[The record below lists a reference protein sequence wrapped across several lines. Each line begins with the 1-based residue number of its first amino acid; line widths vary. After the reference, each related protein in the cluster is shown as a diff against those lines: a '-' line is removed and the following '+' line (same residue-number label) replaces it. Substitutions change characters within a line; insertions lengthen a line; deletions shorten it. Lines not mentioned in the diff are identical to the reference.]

1 MPQAEEK
8 KEEYLY
14 RADPFTFVFR
24 ELDLIHGEI
33 REIKA
38 ELGLINKRL
47 DSMNES
53 VNKRFDSMNESINKR
68 FDSMNESVNKRF
80 ESMNESVNKRFDSMN
95 ESINKRFES
104 MNESINKRFDDV
116 NKRIDRLYLIVILN
130 LMGIV
135 AFLIKTFFF

>member
-1 MPQAEEK
+1 MPQTEEK
-8 KEEYLY
+8 KTEERKEEYLY

-38 ELGLINKRL
+38 ELAN
-47 DSMNES
+47 
-53 VNKRFDSMNESINKR
+53 VNKRFD
-68 FDSMNESVNKRF
+68 D
-80 ESMNESVNKRFDSMN
+80 VNKRFDDV
-95 ESINKRFES
+95 
-104 MNESINKRFDDV
+104 NKRFDDV

-130 LMGIV
+130 LMGVV

>member
-1 MPQAEEK
+1 MPQTEEK
-8 KEEYLY
+8 KTEERKEEYLY

-38 ELGLINKRL
+38 ELGLINKRF

-53 VNKRFDSMNESINKR
+53 VNKRFDEVNKRFDSMNESVNRRFNSLSESVNKRFDEVNKR

-80 ESMNESVNKRFDSMN
+80 
-95 ESINKRFES
+95 
-104 MNESINKRFDDV
+104 DDV
-116 NKRIDRLYLIVILN
+116 NKRIDKLYLIVILN

>member
-1 MPQAEEK
+1 MPQTEEK
-8 KEEYLY
+8 KTEEKREEYLY

-38 ELGLINKRL
+38 ELVL
-47 DSMNES
+47 
-53 VNKRFDSMNESINKR
+53 
-68 FDSMNESVNKRF
+68 
-80 ESMNESVNKRFDSMN
+80 
-95 ESINKRFES
+95 
-104 MNESINKRFDDV
+104 INKRFDDI

>member
-8 KEEYLY
+8 KEDYIY

-38 ELGLINKRL
+38 ELGLINKSL

-53 VNKRFDSMNESINKR
+53 
-68 FDSMNESVNKRF
+68 
-80 ESMNESVNKRFDSMN
+80 
-95 ESINKRFES
+95 
-104 MNESINKRFDDV
+104 V

>member
-8 KEEYLY
+8 KTEEKREEYLY

-38 ELGLINKRL
+38 ELGLINKRF

-53 VNKRFDSMNESINKR
+53 VNKRFDDVNKR

-80 ESMNESVNKRFDSMN
+80 D
-95 ESINKRFES
+95 S

-130 LMGIV
+130 LMGVV

>member
-1 MPQAEEK
+1 MPQTEEK
-8 KEEYLY
+8 KTEEKREEYLY

-38 ELGLINKRL
+38 ELGLINKRF

-53 VNKRFDSMNESINKR
+53 VNKRFDDINKR

-80 ESMNESVNKRFDSMN
+80 DDVNKRFD
-95 ESINKRFES
+95 S

-130 LMGIV
+130 LMGVV